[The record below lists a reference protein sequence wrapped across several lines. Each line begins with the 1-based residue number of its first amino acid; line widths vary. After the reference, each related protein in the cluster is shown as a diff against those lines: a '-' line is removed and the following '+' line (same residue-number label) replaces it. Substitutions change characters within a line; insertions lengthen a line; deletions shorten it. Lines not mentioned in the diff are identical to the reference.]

1 MALRSRTVGKEGG
14 DPMSSVMIGGQPF
27 DLGPFAAPRTSLAA
41 SEVLDDA
48 MGLDSRRE
56 ILRSVGLV
64 PALTV
69 VAGLFADLDLAVI
82 GDHRSDVER
91 SFIAGQVGALESDF
105 QRHLAAGR
113 TIFSNV
119 GLVQCIKEIVEFADV
134 GSEAEP
140 SPLDLTRC
148 VLGINE
154 ENDGRLDPELVAR
167 ALNPQ
172 GHSVETLK
180 ADFLEI
186 ALDFVAQQLFDYSD
200 PFETLACSVDETWRR
215 GWAPGTKDSVIR
227 DLGSGPA
234 DVFAEVM
241 GAELDDF
248 LALAWVFWNA
258 ARNDGQVGF
267 TRDLLI
273 ATGLGENVIAAFTQQ
288 CSLSL
293 GELRD
298 RLTDERMSDVA
309 TPWMRYTLQEFPFLR
324 FADGSV
330 LMLRLQYAVQRMFGD
345 LLYLKVHDGLKSIDP
360 RRAKRFKN
368 AMNTIFEHRVGV
380 VLGRIADHESRFGG
394 ATIIGEDHMKAAWS
408 NTRGEHRKICDYVYA
423 QRNECILAD
432 ANNRNLPRKFAERSA
447 AGIDLRKEIQDMFA
461 ATKFEQLI
469 STARQFIS
477 RGWTQGGA
485 TIAAQ
490 TKFLPFV
497 IAPNAGMPS
506 NMFTEFL
513 ILEQALPLIAEFD
526 SRVLPPTIITWRD
539 LQILEGIAEQAKGGR
554 IIELLIMWRLSNYSK
569 ATQMSGLPL
578 SLSDFVDHHFTL
590 GLPMSSHERT
600 VGAALFETIR
610 EHAVRRYLESEPSR
624 QFGQLP
630 HLDLSDTFDAPLP
643 DDELDAWEGNPH
655 P

>member
-1 MALRSRTVGKEGG
+1 
-14 DPMSSVMIGGQPF
+14 
-27 DLGPFAAPRTSLAA
+27 
-41 SEVLDDA
+41 
-48 MGLDSRRE
+48 
-56 ILRSVGLV
+56 
-64 PALTV
+64 
-69 VAGLFADLDLAVI
+69 
-82 GDHRSDVER
+82 
-91 SFIAGQVGALESDF
+91 
-105 QRHLAAGR
+105 
-113 TIFSNV
+113 
-119 GLVQCIKEIVEFADV
+119 
-134 GSEAEP
+134 
-140 SPLDLTRC
+140 
-148 VLGINE
+148 
-154 ENDGRLDPELVAR
+154 
-167 ALNPQ
+167 
-172 GHSVETLK
+172 
-180 ADFLEI
+180 
-186 ALDFVAQQLFDYSD
+186 
-200 PFETLACSVDETWRR
+200 
-215 GWAPGTKDSVIR
+215 
-227 DLGSGPA
+227 
-234 DVFAEVM
+234 
-241 GAELDDF
+241 
-248 LALAWVFWNA
+248 
-258 ARNDGQVGF
+258 
-267 TRDLLI
+267 
-273 ATGLGENVIAAFTQQ
+273 
-288 CSLSL
+288 
-293 GELRD
+293 
-298 RLTDERMSDVA
+298 
-309 TPWMRYTLQEFPFLR
+309 
-324 FADGSV
+324 
-330 LMLRLQYAVQRMFGD
+330 
-345 LLYLKVHDGLKSIDP
+345 
-360 RRAKRFKN
+360 
-368 AMNTIFEHRVGV
+368 
-380 VLGRIADHESRFGG
+380 
-394 ATIIGEDHMKAAWS
+394 
-408 NTRGEHRKICDYVYA
+408 
-423 QRNECILAD
+423 
-432 ANNRNLPRKFAERSA
+432 
-447 AGIDLRKEIQDMFA
+447 MFA